1 MFVNLN
7 IESLAIIST
16 VEFYRYGYKYYCD
29 REGQINHLMLHR
41 ARLCV
46 FLSRVP
52 RDMTIFK
59 SDPYM
64 SIFVGYDIMNER
76 IANKI
81 RNRETNLKTM
91 LGYYNA
97 QDAFNNIYLLE
108 RNLLTC
114 SINTKQQVIVINNI
128 TLDTPDLILDEGAIE
143 YAFE

>member
-1 MFVNLN
+1 MIPNLN
-7 IESLAIIST
+7 IESLDIINT
-16 VEFYRYGYKYYCD
+16 IEFYRYAYKYYCD
-29 REGQINHLMLHR
+29 RNGQINHLMLHR
-41 ARLCV
+41 FRLCV

-59 SDPYM
+59 NDPHM
-64 SIFVGYDIMNER
+64 CVFVGCDITNAS

-81 RNRETNLKTM
+81 RSKDTSIKGM
-91 LGYYNA
+91 FGYYNA

-128 TLDTPDLILDEGAIE
+128 TLQSPDLILEEGAIE

>member
-7 IESLAIIST
+7 KESLAIIST
-16 VEFYRYGYKYYCD
+16 VEFYKYGYKYYCD
-29 REGQINHLMLHR
+29 RDGQINHLMLHR

-59 SDPYM
+59 NDPYT
-64 SIFVGYDIMNER
+64 SIFVGYDIMNES

-81 RNRETNLKTM
+81 RSKDTSIKSM

-114 SINTKQQVIVINNI
+114 SINIKHQVIVINNI
-128 TLDTPDLILDEGAIE
+128 TLQSPDLILEEGAIE